1 MVDGRALH
9 GASCAED
16 FPLHGRR
23 RWRHRFRRMDGLPP
37 GSRYGTHPH
46 PNAHMCVRECLT
58 LLRLNLYPC
67 VRLQGVA
74 DKALGRAMFLL
85 AVSVLVACHALDLP

>member
-1 MVDGRALH
+1 
-9 GASCAED
+9 
-16 FPLHGRR
+16 
-23 RWRHRFRRMDGLPP
+23 
-37 GSRYGTHPH
+37 
-46 PNAHMCVRECLT
+46 MCVRECLT

-85 AVSVLVACHALDLP
+85 AVSVLAACHALDLP